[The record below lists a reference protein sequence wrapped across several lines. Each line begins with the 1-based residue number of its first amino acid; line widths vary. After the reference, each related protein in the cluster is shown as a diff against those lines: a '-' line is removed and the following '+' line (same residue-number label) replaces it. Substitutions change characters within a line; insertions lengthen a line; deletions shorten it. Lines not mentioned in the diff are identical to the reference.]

1 MNGQQLNE
9 QPDEAFETLLNFMRD
24 SRGFDFTGYKR
35 TSLMRRVRHRMTHAG
50 FESYEEYLDHLQA
63 SADEFNALFN
73 TILIN
78 VTSFF
83 RDAPAWDCIR
93 DEVVPA
99 ILAERGPNDP
109 IRVWSAGCAS
119 GQEAYTTA
127 MLLAEAMGPDA
138 FRQRVK
144 IYATDIDE
152 DALAEART
160 ASYEER
166 AVESVPPELLSIY
179 FEKVNSRY
187 VFRKDLRRAVIFG
200 RNDLVKDAPISRAD
214 LVICRNT
221 LMYLNAETQRNVL
234 SRLHFALAPQGTLF
248 LGHAEM
254 LLSHSDRFAPLNL
267 KHRIFRKAAGSH
279 AGVQRYDNGNGT
291 TASERHGD
299 LPGLDPIRE
308 LAFRAGPVAQIVVT
322 GDDTVAMINQQ
333 AESTFGLSARDIGRL
348 LRDLEVSYRPVELRA
363 YLEQAKVERR
373 SARIPDVQ
381 WQRQGS
387 DSAWFE
393 IHVNPLVDSDNGL
406 LGVSI
411 VFFDVTATRALLDKV
426 VQTNS
431 QLEAAYE
438 ELQSTNEELETT
450 NEELQSTVE
459 ELETTNE
466 ELQST
471 NEELET
477 MNEELQSTNDELHTI
492 NDALRERS
500 VELGETRMFLDSL
513 VNSIQYGMVVVDR
526 EMRVVLWNRGCV
538 ELWGLRSDEAVGSPL
553 TALDIGLPTEQVKPL
568 IGQAFVDP
576 DITTETTVEA
586 VNRRGKTT
594 RIRVTCTGFHTSE
607 GSVTARCYCWRRWPD
622 PGHPSVSSQRAAHS
636 WRSAASR

>member
-1 MNGQQLNE
+1 MGLSE
-9 QPDEAFETLLNFMRD
+9 QTEETFEALLHYMRD

-35 TSLMRRVRHRMTHAG
+35 TSLMRRVQHRMRQAG
-50 FESYEEYLDHLQA
+50 FDSYEEYLDHLQA
-63 SADEFNALFN
+63 SSDEFNALFN

-78 VTSFF
+78 VTAFF
-83 RDAPAWDCIR
+83 RDPEAWEYLR

-99 ILAERGPNDP
+99 MLAERGPNDP

-119 GQEAYTTA
+119 GQEAYTLA
-127 MLLAEAMGPDA
+127 MVLADALGLDA

-144 IYATDIDE
+144 IYATDVDE
-152 DALAEART
+152 HALAEART
-160 ASYEER
+160 ASYDQK
-166 AVESVPPELLSIY
+166 AVESVPTESLSTY
-179 FEKVNSRY
+179 FDQANGRY

-200 RNDLVKDAPISRAD
+200 RNDLVKDAPISRVD
-214 LVICRNT
+214 LLVCRNT
-221 LMYLNAETQRNVL
+221 LMYLNAETQRKVL
-234 SRLHFALAPQGTLF
+234 SSLHFALAPNGMLF
-248 LGHAEM
+248 LGHSET
-254 LLSHSDRFAPLNL
+254 LLSNSDRFAPINL
-267 KHRIFRKAAGSH
+267 KHRFFRKAAGPQN
-279 AGVQRYDNGNGT
+279 GVERLDRPAVNQ
-291 TASERHGD
+291 ERHGD

-373 SARIPDVQ
+373 SARIQDVH
-381 WQRQGS
+381 WQRPGL
-387 DSAWFE
+387 DSVWFE
-393 IHVNPLVDSDNGL
+393 IHVNPLVDPDNGL
-406 LGVSI
+406 RGVSI

-431 QLEAAYE
+431 QLESAYE

-471 NEELET
+471 N
-477 MNEELQSTNDELHTI
+477 DELHTI

-500 VELGETRMFLDSL
+500 IEVEETKSFLDSL
-513 VNSIQYGMVVVDR
+513 VNSIHFGMVIVDR
-526 EMRVVLWNRGCV
+526 EMRVVLWNRGCE
-538 ELWGLRSDEAVGSPL
+538 ELWGLRVDEAVGSAL
-553 TALDIGLPTEQVKPL
+553 ASLDIGLRADDVKPL

-576 DITTETTVEA
+576 GLTAEKVLDA
-586 VNRRGKTT
+586 VTRRGRQARV
-594 RIRVTCTGFHTSE
+594 RIICTGFRSSE
-607 GSVTARCYCWRRWPD
+607 AVTGALLLMEL
-622 PGHPSVSSQRAAHS
+622 QR
-636 WRSAASR
+636 

>member
-1 MNGQQLNE
+1 MSE
-9 QPDEAFETLLNFMRD
+9 QPEEAFEALLTYMRD

-35 TSLMRRVRHRMTHAG
+35 TSLVRRVRHRMSHAG
-50 FESYEEYLDHLQA
+50 FDSYEEYLDFLQA
-63 SADEFNALFN
+63 GPDEFVALFN

-83 RDAPAWDCIR
+83 RDPPAWEHIR
-93 DEVVPA
+93 DEVIPA
-99 ILAERGPNDP
+99 MLAERGPNDP
-109 IRVWSAGCAS
+109 IRAWSAGCAS
-119 GQEAYTTA
+119 GQEAYTIA

-144 IYATDIDE
+144 IYATDVDE
-152 DALAEART
+152 DALTEARA
-160 ASYEER
+160 ASYDER
-166 AVESVPPELLSIY
+166 AVESVPPQLLNTY
-179 FEKVNSRY
+179 FEQVNGRY
-187 VFRKDLRRAVIFG
+187 MFHKDLRRAVIFG
-200 RNDLVKDAPISRAD
+200 RNDLVRDAPISRAD
-214 LVICRNT
+214 LVVCRNT
-221 LMYLNAETQRNVL
+221 LMYLNAETQRNIVG
-234 SRLHFALAPQGTLF
+234 RLHFALAPRGTLF

-254 LLSHSDRFAPLNL
+254 LLSHSDRFTPLNL
-267 KHRIFRKAAGSH
+267 KYRIFRKAVGSNN
-279 AGVQRYDNGNGT
+279 GMERYDGAA
-291 TASERHGD
+291 TAVERQGD
-299 LPGLDPIRE
+299 LPGLDPLRE

-333 AESTFGLSARDIGRL
+333 AELTFGLSGRDIGRL

-363 YLEQAKVERR
+363 HVEQAKVERR
-373 SARIPDVQ
+373 SARVQDVQ
-381 WQRQGS
+381 WQRAGA
-387 DSAWFE
+387 DPVWFE
-393 IHVNPLVDSDNGL
+393 IHVNPLVDTDNGL

-411 VFFDVTATRALLDKV
+411 VFFDVTATRTLLEKV
-426 VQTNS
+426 VHTNS

-492 NDALRERS
+492 NDALRDRS
-500 VELGETRMFLDSL
+500 VELGEVRGFLDSL
-513 VNSIQYGMVVVDR
+513 VNSVQFGMIVVDR

-538 ELWGLRSDEAVGSPL
+538 ELWGLRAEETLGSVI
-553 TALDIGLPTEQVKPL
+553 TGLDIGLPTDDLKPL

-576 DITTETTVEA
+576 EVTSDTAVDA
-586 VNRRGKTT
+586 VNRRG
-594 RIRVTCTGFHTSE
+594 RAIRLRLTCTGFRSSE
-607 GSVTARCYCWRRWPD
+607 GTVDGALLLMEEQ
-622 PGHPSVSSQRAAHS
+622 G
-636 WRSAASR
+636 

>member
-1 MNGQQLNE
+1 LNE
-9 QPDEAFETLLNFMRD
+9 QTPGNGEAFEALLRYMRD

-35 TSLMRRVRHRMTHAG
+35 TSLMRRVRHRMDTAG
-50 FESYEEYLDHLQA
+50 YDTFEEYLDVLQA
-63 SADEFNALFN
+63 SSDEFAALFN

-78 VTSFF
+78 VTAFF
-83 RDAPAWDCIR
+83 RDPPAWEYVR
-93 DEVVPA
+93 DEVVPSM
-99 ILAERGPNDP
+99 LAERGPTDP

-119 GQEAYTTA
+119 GQEAYTLA
-127 MLLAEAMGPDA
+127 MVLAEALGPDE

-144 IYATDIDE
+144 IYATDVDE
-152 DALAEART
+152 DALTEARA
-160 ASYEER
+160 ASYDAK
-166 AVESVPPELLSIY
+166 AVESVPPELLERY
-179 FEKVNSRY
+179 FEQVNGRY

-200 RNDLVKDAPISRAD
+200 RNDLVKDAPISRVD
-214 LVICRNT
+214 LLVCRNT

-234 SRLHFALAPQGTLF
+234 GRLHFALAPQGTLF

-254 LLSHSDRFAPLNL
+254 LLSHSDRFTPLNL
-267 KHRIFRKAAGSH
+267 KNRIFRKAAGSH
-279 AGVQRYDNGNGT
+279 NGIDRFDNVTAMYD
-291 TASERHGD
+291 RHGD
-299 LPGLDPIRE
+299 LPGLAPIRE
-308 LAFRAGPVAQIVVT
+308 LAFRASPVAQIVVT
-322 GDDTVAMINQQ
+322 GEDTVAMINQQ

-373 SARIPDVQ
+373 SARIQDVQ
-381 WQRQGS
+381 WQRPGA
-387 DSAWFE
+387 DTVWFE
-393 IHVNPLVDSDNGL
+393 IHVNPLVDGENGL

-426 VQTNS
+426 VQTNR

-492 NDALRERS
+492 NDTLRERS
-500 VELGETRMFLDSL
+500 MELNEAKTFLDSL
-513 VNSIQYGMVVVDR
+513 VNSIQLGMVVVDR
-526 EMRVVLWNRGCV
+526 EMRVVVWNRGCE
-538 ELWGLRSDEAVGSPL
+538 ELWGLRSDETVGKVLGS
-553 TALDIGLPTEQVKPL
+553 LDIGLPTDAVKPL
-568 IGQAFVDP
+568 IGKAFVDP
-576 DITTETTVEA
+576 EVTEETSVEA
-586 VNRRGKTT
+586 VNRRG
-594 RIRVTCTGFHTSE
+594 RQARVRVTCTAFRSTE
-607 GSVTARCYCWRRWPD
+607 GGVNGALLLMEVMS
-622 PGHPSVSSQRAAHS
+622 
-636 WRSAASR
+636 